1 MNFSVKRLDS
11 IERTIQEEV
20 DRKVVIS
27 HIQEKLP
34 KISKHN
40 GVVDAEKE
48 KEEPPHVE
56 DKDDKVEVIKSQDK
70 EQESTEASSSGEEA
84 VVCKTPDQAPRSF
97 QDKR

>member
-1 MNFSVKRLDS
+1 MKRLDS

-48 KEEPPHVE
+48 KEEPPHIE
-56 DKDDKVEVIKSQDK
+56 DKDYKDDKVEVTKSQDQ